1 MIDTGSDVTAVSNIF
16 IKQLAFPSIA
26 QATTQSIGGGVAVNL
41 YFAPV
46 HVYDAGNHLLPWLF
60 NPKLM
65 VMELAPGVPFD
76 VLIGMDI
83 IRTCKMLVDGPASLF
98 SLEY

>member
-1 MIDTGSDVTAVSNIF
+1 
-16 IKQLAFPSIA
+16 
-26 QATTQSIGGGVAVNL
+26 
-41 YFAPV
+41 
-46 HVYDAGNHLLPWLF
+46 
-60 NPKLM
+60 M